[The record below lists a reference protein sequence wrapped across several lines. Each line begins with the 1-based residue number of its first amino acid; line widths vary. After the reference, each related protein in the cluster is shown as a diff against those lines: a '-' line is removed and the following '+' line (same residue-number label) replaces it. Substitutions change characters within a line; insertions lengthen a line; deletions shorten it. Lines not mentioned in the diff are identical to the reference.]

1 MLDGKQEEA
10 LRLLDDDIAAV
21 GKAGRLWCSAELHR
35 RRGQLLLKDT
45 KPNLAQAEAQFQQAI
60 EIARSQSA
68 KFWELRAA
76 TSLARL
82 WRDQGKN
89 AEARDLLASVNGWF
103 TKGLDLP
110 DLKEANALLE
120 ELSG

>member
-1 MLDGKQEEA
+1 
-10 LRLLDDDIAAV
+10 
-21 GKAGRLWCSAELHR
+21 
-35 RRGQLLLKDT
+35 
-45 KPNLAQAEAQFQQAI
+45 LAQAEAQFQQAI

-89 AEARDLLASVNGWF
+89 AEARDLLAPVYGWF
-103 TKGLDLP
+103 SEGFDLP
-110 DLKEANALLE
+110 DLKEAKALLE